1 LRHDSDR
8 WREVDVVA
16 GADGRYEKYAWRFVL
31 SGVESTIEML
41 HATDHISGEELLG
54 GLREIATRQFGPMA
68 KEVLNHWGI
77 YTTRDIGNIVF
88 GLIAAE
94 ILEVNEK
101 DSIEDFDDVF
111 DFTQVFEEDYYGDQ
125 RSLT

>member
-1 LRHDSDR
+1 MRHDSGR
-8 WREVDVVA
+8 WREVDLAA

-41 HATDHISGEELLG
+41 HATDHISGVELLE
-54 GLREIATRQFGPMA
+54 GLREIASRQFGPMA

-88 GLIAAE
+88 GLLAE
-94 ILEVNEK
+94 KLLENSEK

-111 DFTQVFEEDYYGDQ
+111 DFQKVFEEDYFDDQ
-125 RSLT
+125 HSMT

>member
-1 LRHDSDR
+1 MRHDSDR
-8 WREVDVVA
+8 WREVDVAA
-16 GADGRYEKYAWRFVL
+16 GVDGRYEIYAWRFVL

-41 HATDHISGEELLG
+41 HASGHISGGELLE
-54 GLREIATRQFGPMA
+54 GLREIASKQFGPMA

-88 GLIAAE
+88 GLLASNL
-94 ILEVNEK
+94 LENTDN

-111 DFTQVFEEDYYGDQ
+111 DFKKVFEEDYYGDQ
-125 RSLT
+125 HSLT

>member
-1 LRHDSDR
+1 MKHDSDR
-8 WREVDVVA
+8 WRAVDKTA

-41 HATDHISGEELLG
+41 HVNRHISSEELIE
-54 GLREIATRQFGPMA
+54 GLKVIASRQFGPMA
-68 KEVLNHWGI
+68 KEVLNHWGV
-77 YTTRDIGNIVF
+77 YTTRDLGNIVF
-88 GLIAAE
+88 GLIAAKL
-94 ILEVNEK
+94 LESSDE

-111 DFTQVFEEDYYGDQ
+111 DFQQVFEEDYFDDQ

>member
-8 WREVDVVA
+8 WRAVDDA
-16 GADGRYEKYAWRFVL
+16 ASADGRYEKYAWRFVL

-41 HATDHISGEELLG
+41 HVDRHISGEELLE
-54 GLREIATRQFGPMA
+54 GLTVISSRQFGPMA

-88 GLIAAE
+88 GLIAANL
-94 ILEVNEK
+94 LESSEE
-101 DSIEDFDDVF
+101 DLIEEFDDVF
-111 DFTQVFEEDYYGDQ
+111 DFKKVFEEDYFDDQ

>member
-1 LRHDSDR
+1 MRHDSDR
-8 WREVDVVA
+8 WRAVDKA
-16 GADGRYEKYAWRFVL
+16 ASDDGRYEKYAWRFVL
-31 SGVESTIEML
+31 SGVESTIDML
-41 HATDHISGEELLG
+41 HVDRHISGEELLE
-54 GLREIATRQFGPMA
+54 GLTVISSRQFGPMA

-88 GLIAAE
+88 GLIAAKLLDSSKE
-94 ILEVNEK
+94 

-111 DFTQVFEEDYYGDQ
+111 DFQKVFEEDYFDDQ